1 MIGQARF
8 HYNEGMAQEIAGSLD
23 AQWMRVGIIVAQFN
37 EAITS
42 RLLSGAREA
51 AAQHGVREDR
61 LAIVRVPG
69 SFELPQAAARMARDG
84 SCDALV
90 ALGCVIRGETA
101 HFDFVAAEAARGIA
115 EVARSAG
122 KAVSFGV
129 LTTNTMEQAMARS
142 GGAAGNRGF
151 DAMESA
157 IKMANLHRRLDEAD
171 GLVGTTG

>member
-1 MIGQARF
+1 
-8 HYNEGMAQEIAGSLD
+8 MAHEIAGSLD

-37 EAITS
+37 ESITS

-51 AAQHGVREDR
+51 ASRHGVREDR

-69 SFELPQAAARMARDG
+69 SFELPQIAARMARADRW
-84 SCDALV
+84 DALV

-115 EVARSAG
+115 EVARSTGTTVA
-122 KAVSFGV
+122 FGV
-129 LTTNTMEQAMARS
+129 LTTNSVEQAMARS
-142 GGAAGNRGF
+142 GGTGGNRGF

-157 IKMANLHRRLDEAD
+157 IKMANLRRSLDE
-171 GLVGTTG
+171 VGDSAAKTS